1 MEIPSL
7 AFLSA
12 WFNPLIWADIRLAMD
27 IPAASSLALLMRR
40 PDDSR
45 FMELVRVLVVL
56 FRFLWAFKDVMLLLI
71 EIAMFKFLRELKIL
85 FLPASLPAG

>member
-1 MEIPSL
+1 
-7 AFLSA
+7 
-12 WFNPLIWADIRLAMD
+12 MD